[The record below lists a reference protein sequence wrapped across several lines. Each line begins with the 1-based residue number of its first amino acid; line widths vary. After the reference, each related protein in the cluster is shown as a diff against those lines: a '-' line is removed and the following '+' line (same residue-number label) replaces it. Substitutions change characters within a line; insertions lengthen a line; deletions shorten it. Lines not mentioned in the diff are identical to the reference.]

1 MTAGLNELG
10 AREAAGL
17 VASGKAGVEEVVAA
31 CIARIEEREPDVG
44 AFEWFDADH
53 ALEQARALDNGP
65 VKGVLHGVP
74 LGVKDIIDTRDM
86 PTRNGSPIHADRRPS
101 TDASCVALARAA
113 GAVVLGKTVTTEFAY
128 FFPGKTRNP
137 RNLDHTTGGSSM
149 GSAAG
154 AADCMFPIGFG
165 SQTAASVTRPAA
177 YCGVVGYKAT
187 TGDFDL
193 QGVCGLAASYDTLGF
208 LCRELEDV
216 ALMREAL
223 LGDRP
228 PPPRADD
235 APPRVGF
242 VRTPWWDEAD
252 AATHRALES
261 TAGKLAE
268 EGADVTEPELPA
280 EFGEL
285 AATHKLVM
293 AFDAARARAHECA
306 NHPDA
311 LSPQFTALMEEGRA
325 VSYADYRAAQERSAA
340 SRRRLAD
347 LTSGFDVLL
356 APSAPGEAPR
366 GHAATGDPLFSR
378 MWTLLHVPS
387 VTLPVATGDS
397 GLPIGAQ
404 VVGKARGD
412 GALLADAQWIHDR
425 LR

>member
-10 AREAAGL
+10 AREVAGL

-31 CIARIEEREPDVG
+31 CIARIEAREPDVG

-74 LGVKDIIDTRDM
+74 LGVKDIIDTGDM

-101 TDASCVALARAA
+101 SDAGCVALSRAA

-137 RNLDHTTGGSSM
+137 HNPDHTTGGSSM

-208 LCRELEDV
+208 LCRELEDA

-228 PPPRADD
+228 PPPRADG

-252 AATHRALES
+252 AATHRVLEWA
-261 TAGKLAE
+261 AGKLAG

-285 AATHKLVM
+285 VATHKLVM
-293 AFDAARARAHECA
+293 AFDAARARAWEYAEHRDE
-306 NHPDA
+306 

-325 VSYADYRAAQERSAA
+325 VSYADYRVAQERSAA
-340 SRRRLAD
+340 CRRRFAD
-347 LTSGFDVLL
+347 LASGFDVVL
-356 APSAPGEAPR
+356 APSAPGEAPE

-387 VTLPVATGDS
+387 VTLPVATGES
-397 GLPIGAQ
+397 GLPLGVQI
-404 VVGKARGD
+404 VGKAHGD
-412 GALLADAQWIHDR
+412 GALLADARWIHDR